1 VPRRYLLLIS
11 TLASLLLPAL
21 PLRLPRRAFVLSPL
35 VASPLVA
42 SPLLGLVAPLVASA
56 SPLPASVA
64 SLDNQAEAL
73 TSQGSVLAARPLY
86 LKVTVLAPDF
96 PFGHGGLANAQTALG
111 DLPDALASYSRAISL
126 CAAPGAGEAPD
137 FSLLPAALAPGKP
150 ACGAADLATLH
161 LNRGAVLL
169 ASGGERA
176 ALEDLE
182 KAQRL
187 RGRPDAVLL
196 QNLGLAHDYLQE

>member
-1 VPRRYLLLIS
+1 MRYLLLLS
-11 TLASLLLPAL
+11 TLLSLLLPAL

-42 SPLLGLVAPLVASA
+42 VA

-64 SLDNQAEAL
+64 SLYNQAEAL
-73 TSQGSVLAARPLY
+73 TSQGGVLAARPLY

-111 DLPDALASYSRAISL
+111 DLPGALASYSRAIEL
-126 CAAPGAGEAPD
+126 CADPGAGEPDD

-150 ACGAADLATLH
+150 ACSPADLATLH

-182 KAQRL
+182 RAQRL